1 MQRRD
6 FLKAGAAGVALSLA
20 QGTARAEDAPA
31 TPADSATGEDLG
43 QNLVVISVDGSLLSS
58 DMVDKYK
65 RNGAD
70 VWLFD
75 GPRTLPAFS
84 RAFEFLDRESSR

>member
-6 FLKAGAAGVALSLA
+6 FLKAGAAGMALSLA
-20 QGTARAEDAPA
+20 QGAARAEDAPA
-31 TPADSATGEDLG
+31 TAAASSSEEDLG
-43 QNLVVISVDGSLLSS
+43 QNLVVISVDGSTLSS
-58 DMVDKYK
+58 EMVDKYK

-75 GPRTLPAFS
+75 GPRTLP
-84 RAFEFLDRESSR
+84 RFLTSFRVPGS